1 MVSINPADCG
11 PDEAY
16 VGTVYGKR
24 YFMQRTDLSNDSR
37 DHPWLAVRHDRA
49 YPCSTDKEWVAD
61 EMVSDLTRLV
71 PYDRGGVPGPTWAER
86 ERDEWEEKY
95 LDADKALHDMR
106 LERDGWRDRYRA
118 LQSEYARQ
126 SQAWSEK
133 RADYEQRLAA
143 AEEAEAPDPVE
154 ERAREIETKVRD
166 VLSGVMTPLAQIT
179 DSPAGVYLDDLIP
192 DGWDREFY
200 RDMARR
206 ALGEEDRHVDQ

>member
-1 MVSINPADCG
+1 M
-11 PDEAY
+11 
-16 VGTVYGKR
+16 TK
-24 YFMQRTDLSNDSR
+24 
-37 DHPWLAVRHDRA
+37 
-49 YPCSTDKEWVAD
+49 
-61 EMVSDLTRLV
+61 
-71 PYDRGGVPGPTWAER
+71 PYDRGDLRGPTWAER
-86 ERDEWEEKY
+86 ERDS
-95 LDADKALHDMR
+95 ALSRAETAEFRWAQMR
-106 LERDGWRDRYRA
+106 DRAEAAERERDGWRDRYRA
-118 LQSEYARQ
+118 FQAEYARQ

-133 RADYEQRLAA
+133 RADYEDRLAR

-206 ALGEEDRHVDQ
+206 ALGQEDRHVDQ